1 MTKRT
6 VLVTGASRG
15 IGASIAERL
24 SSDGWTVLKP
34 TRSELNLADI
44 SSIQDFLNSAIAI
57 DGLVLNAGFNQPQ
70 RLNEISDS
78 TWNTV
83 LNTNLEASFQL
94 IRGLVPPM
102 AQRGFGRVVA
112 ISSLYATRS
121 RIGRAAYASSKAGLE
136 ALVRS
141 IAIEYS
147 ANGLLAN
154 VVAPGFINTELTRQ
168 NNGPQDIQRLVDRIP
183 VGRLGES
190 HEVASAVSFL
200 MRPDNSYISGQ
211 TLIVDGGWSCT

>member
-24 SSDGWTVLKP
+24 SSDGWTVMKP
-34 TRSELNLADI
+34 TRSELNLTDS
-44 SSIQDFLNSAIAI
+44 SSIQRFLDSAISI

-70 RLNEISDS
+70 RMNEISDS

-83 LNTNLEASFQL
+83 LKTNLEASFQL

-121 RIGRAAYASSKAGLE
+121 RIGRASYASSKAGLE
-136 ALVRS
+136 ALIRS

-154 VVAPGFINTELTRQ
+154 VVAPGFINTDLTKQ

-183 VGRLGES
+183 VGRLGEP
-190 HEVASAVSFL
+190 HEVASVVSFL
-200 MRPDNSYISGQ
+200 MGSDNSYISGQ
-211 TLIVDGGWSCT
+211 TLTVDGGWSCT

>member
-24 SSDGWTVLKP
+24 SSDGWTVMKP
-34 TRSELNLADI
+34 TRSELNLTDS
-44 SSIQDFLNSAIAI
+44 SSIQRFLDSAISI

-121 RIGRAAYASSKAGLE
+121 RIGRAAYSSSKAGLE

-183 VGRLGES
+183 VGRLGEP
-190 HEVASAVSFL
+190 HEVASVVSFL
-200 MRPDNSYISGQ
+200 MGSDNSYINGQ
-211 TLIVDGGWSCT
+211 TLTIDGGWSCT